1 MGSIEGVL
9 LTQLRIIGGASGNV
23 MHAIKNNETAY
34 QGFGEAYFSTV
45 EQGQVKGWKKH
56 TKMLLNIIVPAGE
69 IYFVLFDDRRDS
81 PSYHTTLEVSLS
93 PENYQRLTV
102 PPGVWMAFK
111 GMGNGLNMLL
121 NVASIVHDPLEAEN
135 LPIKNDLIPYSGFL

>member
-9 LTQLRIIGGASGNV
+9 LTPLKIIGGASGNV
-23 MHAIKNNETAY
+23 MHAIKNHETTY
-34 QGFGEAYFSTV
+34 HGFGEAYFSTL

-69 IYFVLFDDRRDS
+69 INFVLFDDRKDS
-81 PSYHTTLEVSLS
+81 PSYREMQEVSLS
-93 PENYQRLTV
+93 LENYQRLTV

-121 NVASIVHDPLEAEN
+121 NVASITHDPTEAEN
-135 LPIKNDLIPYSGFL
+135 LPIKNDLIPYAGFL